1 MLPEYPSPEEGLSIR
16 HLLFTLPQIAR
27 QKDVEFT
34 KWSRHLLQAGL
45 EYFGASEARLA
56 RISNDEL
63 YLVASVHEGVSG
75 SIHHEKVYPLATTY
89 CSITARE
96 PKVILAPDTTKHPDL
111 SSHAARS
118 TLPPAYWGICLYFG
132 GAVWGSLSFS
142 SDIIGREQ
150 ADDKDV
156 LRLLASLIELR
167 LENEELREE
176 INGARASLS
185 TMSQRLESLQLFD
198 ALTDLP
204 NRRALFD
211 HLHRE
216 LNQLIRRNGEG
227 AIAIVDIDYFR
238 MLNEQHGHEEGD
250 TILCGV
256 ANALRQAVRNY
267 DFVARYNGEQFLVW
281 LPDTMQSEV
290 VKVCERMAENVAN
303 CEVEGKPITISI
315 GYCAFHGE
323 SESQLSFSRTLD
335 KLIDLAH
342 LALNTAKANG
352 RNCAV
357 ASSSRPI
364 PINTLSA

>member
-1 MLPEYPSPEEGLSIR
+1 MPSDYPSPEEGVSIR
-16 HLLFTLPQIAR
+16 QLLSTFPLIAR
-27 QKDVEFT
+27 QQDVEFT
-34 KWSRHLLQAGL
+34 KWCKSLLQAGL
-45 EYFGASEARLA
+45 EYFGASEARVA

-63 YLVASVHEGVSG
+63 YVVASVFEGVSG
-75 SIHHEKVYPLATTY
+75 AIHRENVYPLATTF
-89 CSITARE
+89 CSVTAR
-96 PKVILAPDTTKHPDL
+96 KSNVILAPETAKHPEL
-111 SSHAARS
+111 SKHAARS
-118 TLPPAYWGICLYFG
+118 SLAPAYWGVCLYFG

-142 SDIIGREQ
+142 SEIIGREQ
-150 ADDKDV
+150 ADDESV

-176 INGARASLS
+176 VNGARASLL

-198 ALTDLP
+198 PLTDLP

-281 LPDTMQSEV
+281 LPDTLQSEV

-315 GYCAFHGE
+315 GFCAFHGE
-323 SESQLSFSRTLD
+323 SETQLSFSRTLD

-342 LALNTAKANG
+342 EALNTAKANG

>member
-1 MLPEYPSPEEGLSIR
+1 MLR
-16 HLLFTLPQIAR
+16 
-27 QKDVEFT
+27 
-34 KWSRHLLQAGL
+34 AGL
-45 EYFGASEARLA
+45 EYFGASEGRIA

-63 YLVASVHEGVSG
+63 YIVDRVNDDVTSSNTGENVF
-75 SIHHEKVYPLATTY
+75 PLAATF
-89 CSITARE
+89 CSVTSSE
-96 PKVILAPDTTKHPDL
+96 PKAILAPDTSKHAEL
-111 SSHAARS
+111 AAHS
-118 TLPPAYWGICLYFG
+118 AYITQPPAYWGICLYFG
-132 GAVWGSLSFS
+132 GAVWGTLSFS

-150 ADDKDV
+150 ADDEHV
-156 LRLLASLIELR
+156 LRMLASLIELR

-176 INGARASLS
+176 NNGARASLS

-198 ALTDLP
+198 SLTELP

-238 MLNEQHGHEEGD
+238 MLNEKHGHEEGD
-250 TILCGV
+250 SILRGV

-290 VKVCERMAENVAN
+290 VKVCERMSENVSN
-303 CEVEGKPITISI
+303 CEIEGKPITISI
-315 GYCAFHGE
+315 GFCAFHGE
-323 SESQLSFSRTLD
+323 SETPLSYSRTLD

-342 LALNTAKANG
+342 QALNTAKANG

-357 ASSSRPI
+357 ASSNRPI
-364 PINTLSA
+364 PINTLAS